1 VIMLE
6 NEEKKKENSLNITIF
21 FASSSS

>member
-1 VIMLE
+1 MLE